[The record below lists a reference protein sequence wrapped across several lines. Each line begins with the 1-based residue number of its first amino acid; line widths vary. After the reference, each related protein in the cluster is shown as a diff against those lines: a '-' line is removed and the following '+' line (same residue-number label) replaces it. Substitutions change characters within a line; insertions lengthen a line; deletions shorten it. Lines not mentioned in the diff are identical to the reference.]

1 MAQEKAQEK
10 ATATATATMEEPV
23 SSSMVDEA
31 ISSIEKLY
39 ETLTGSPPSSSD
51 TSTPIPV
58 ERDPGEF
65 VRERLEHLVDALGKP
80 AATGLTTWS
89 PPMVVWENEH
99 ETVAC
104 LDLPGVKRKEIEVL
118 DEGGTITVTGQR
130 AAEIDGYRSQLTE
143 RPLGPFRRQIVL
155 PRGTQTATVGARL
168 EDGVLELRIAKTGT
182 APEVHRKIEIR

>member
-1 MAQEKAQEK
+1 MAQEKVQEK
-10 ATATATATMEEPV
+10 ALATATIEEPV
-23 SSSMVDEA
+23 SSTMVDEA

-39 ETLTGSPPSSSD
+39 ETLTGSPPASSD
-51 TSTPIPV
+51 NTSTPIPG

-65 VRERLEHLVDALGKP
+65 VRERLERLVDALGQP
-80 AATGLTTWS
+80 AAAGLAWS

-118 DEGGTITVTGQR
+118 DEGGMITVTGQR
-130 AAEIDGYRSQLTE
+130 AAEIEGYRLQLTE

-155 PRGTQTATVGARL
+155 PRGTHAAAVGARL
-168 EDGVLELRIAKTGT
+168 EDGVLELRISKEKT
-182 APEVHRKIEIR
+182 APEVRRKIEIR